1 MSLGKQSLGLIG
13 FKRGMTQINDETK
26 GRIGVTLIEA
36 GPCLV
41 MQKKTMEK
49 DGYTALQI
57 GFGARKESRTAK
69 AQKVQYAKL
78 NSAPKR
84 FVREFRIS
92 AEDLG
97 KYTEGQEIK
106 LTDLFT
112 VGQKV
117 DVTGKTKGRGFT
129 GVMKRWNFSGFDA
142 GHGTHEFFRHGG
154 SIGCRAWPGTVMK
167 GKKMGGHYG
176 DEVVTTQNLT
186 IVKIAEEENCLMV
199 TGSVAGFTNSMV
211 TLKPAIKVKLKKA

>member
-1 MSLGKQSLGLIG
+1 MSLGLIG
-13 FKRGMTQINDETK
+13 LKRGMTQINDETK
-26 GRIGVTLIEA
+26 GRVAVTLIET

-41 MQKKTMEK
+41 MQKKTMER

-69 AQKVQYAKL
+69 AQKVQYEKL
-78 NSAPKR
+78 NSKPKR

-92 AEDLG
+92 GEELG
-97 KYTEGQEIK
+97 KFQEGQEIK
-106 LTDLFT
+106 LSDIFT

-117 DVTGKTKGRGFT
+117 DITGKTKGRGFT

-176 DEVVTTQNLT
+176 DETVTVQNLVIAK
-186 IVKIAEEENCLMV
+186 IVEEENCVLV
-199 TGSVAGFTNSMV
+199 TGSVPGFTNSMV
-211 TLKPAIKVKLKKA
+211 ILNPAIKVKLKKA